1 GLGRLPRGHGT
12 RLATA
17 YRTGRPDRQSDLPG
31 RLHRLRDLRCDP
43 AHGRRRGRED
53 PRGDQHR
60 RGVHDGPALR
70 LRDHRR
76 PPRGRR
82 CGQRGDRPPP
92 GVSRLL
98 VGSESPPDRVR
109 FPLPPA
115 NWLTVER
122 SFSVSSAKFPE
133 ASVATFEYSP
143 EVRWSDQDML
153 GHVNN
158 ARLITLVEECRVR
171 WMHEIR
177 AGHVTGG
184 GLLVAHQSIDYILP
198 VMYGPKLTMTVTVK
212 KLGNSSFTVNTRGEQ
227 DGQRVFDH

>member
-1 GLGRLPRGHGT
+1 
-12 RLATA
+12 
-17 YRTGRPDRQSDLPG
+17 
-31 RLHRLRDLRCDP
+31 
-43 AHGRRRGRED
+43 
-53 PRGDQHR
+53 
-60 RGVHDGPALR
+60 RGVDDGPARR

-92 GVSRLL
+92 RVSCLL
-98 VGSESPPDRVR
+98 AEGARHLAGWDLPACRVG

-177 AGHVTGG
+177 GGHINGG
-184 GLLVAHQSIDYILP
+184 G
-198 VMYGPKLTMTVTVK
+198 MTVAYHS
-212 KLGNSSFTVNTRGEQ
+212 NE
-227 DGQRVFDH
+227 